1 MPLRIWISL
10 TDQPSPSL
18 GSRPKIPN
26 EENIPAS
33 DDHQVSVKEKK
44 TFVNIP
50 VSNELQEFSFGS
62 IPEDEKECD
71 DELVLMAENASIGE
85 KRKNQSQSTPTR
97 KKKKIEAVEPLLEDR
112 VNNDEQA
119 NHFAT
124 SYFMKAK
131 AELDEPTFLKFISLL
146 SEVNE
151 SNTNIIT
158 LYNEMMDLLSKHSDL
173 AEEFIGFLHPHQA
186 LEVQKFTEY
195 IQFES
200 CWNFFRKIDAFHL
213 NKVYHL
219 LEQHMLNPSVTSE
232 TIKNSLLSTFKGHPN
247 ISEGLLYFLPGEK
260 PPASCKEDF
269 EDISDLGLEESSMWE
284 KLSIPEQLQRGCAPD
299 LCDCPCHLC
308 IPKKFCTF
316 CNIKFSN
323 GQIYVQTGKGLRF
336 AKVTFRG
343 CHQDEVL
350 YQLNPTIYSKP
361 VERKRTKSLSHQ
373 TKASHASEPP
383 PKSEIVV
390 ETIKDADKCK
400 EIDLIELT
408 KEAIPAE
415 IEENDCEVAI
425 ELVLPL
431 VQNEEI
437 ICVNEQDALEKISDA
452 QMCIVLDNALE
463 TSENV
468 PTSNAKEEDV
478 HETTLKAEEVEIGID
493 KEIKNDKSESNK
505 IKIEVDKCD
514 RKTEET
520 INEIIVKDSD
530 VEILSKE
537 KEIKI
542 EEEKLE
548 NKPRLWTR
556 EEDKLILQAFQKQ
569 LSTEQTFSRISDL
582 MPNRT
587 VEDIQGRFQVLMNLL
602 EQMTSGSNYPS

>member
-1 MPLRIWISL
+1 MPLLFS
-10 TDQPSPSL
+10 S
-18 GSRPKIPN
+18 SRDSVVN
-26 EENIPAS
+26 SEENKTTS
-33 DDHQVSVKEKK
+33 TDHQVSVKEKK
-44 TFVNIP
+44 SFVSIP
-50 VSNELQEFSFGS
+50 VSSELQDFSFES

-112 VNNDEQA
+112 INNDEQA

-131 AELDEPTFLKFISLL
+131 AELDEPTFLKFIALL

-151 SNTNIIT
+151 SNVNIIS
-158 LYNEMMDLLSKHSDL
+158 LYNEMMDLLSKHHDL

-186 LEVQKFTEY
+186 MEVQKFTEY

-200 CWNFFRKIDAFHL
+200 SWNFFRKIDAFHL

-219 LEQHMLNPSVTSE
+219 LEQHMTNPSFTSE
-232 TIKNSLLSTFKGHPN
+232 ALKNSLLSTFKGHPN
-247 ISEGLLYFLPGEK
+247 ISEGLLYLLPGEK

-269 EDISDLGLEESSMWE
+269 DDISDLGLEENSMWE
-284 KLSIPEQLQRGCAPD
+284 KVTIPEQSHRGCTPD
-299 LCDCPCHLC
+299 LYDCPCHLC
-308 IPKKFCTF
+308 VPKKFCTF

-336 AKVTFRG
+336 AKVTFRE
-343 CHQDEVL
+343 CQQEEVL

-361 VERKRTKSLSHQ
+361 VERKRTKSVSHQ
-373 TKASHASEPP
+373 AKEIIQPSEPP
-383 PKSEIVV
+383 PKSEIQV
-390 ETIKDADKCK
+390 ETVRDVDKCK
-400 EIDLIELT
+400 GIDIIELT

-415 IEENDCEVAI
+415 IEGNDCDEVAI

-437 ICVNEQDALEKISDA
+437 ICINEDDVLKKITDS
-452 QMCIVLDNALE
+452 QVCIVLDDALE

-468 PTSNAKEEDV
+468 PTSNTDKEEV
-478 HETTLKAEEVEIGID
+478 IETTLKVEEIDIGPDKVVKNEQEEIVIEID
-493 KEIKNDKSESNK
+493 ESDS
-505 IKIEVDKCD
+505 KIE
-514 RKTEET
+514 ET
-520 INEIIVKDSD
+520 VNEIEVKDN
-530 VEILSKE
+530 ENETQSKE

-542 EEEKLE
+542 EEEKTE
-548 NKPRLWTR
+548 TKPRLWTR

>member
-1 MPLRIWISL
+1 ML
-10 TDQPSPSL
+10 PSMPSL
-18 GSRPKIPN
+18 FSSSRDSVIPS
-26 EENIPAS
+26 EANIPIS
-33 DDHQVSVKEKK
+33 VDHQVSVKEKK
-44 TFVNIP
+44 PFVSIP
-50 VSNELQEFSFGS
+50 VTNELQDFSFES
-62 IPEDEKECD
+62 IPQDEKECD

-85 KRKNQSQSTPTR
+85 KRKNQSHSTPTR
-97 KKKKIEAVEPLLEDR
+97 KKKKIEAVEPVLEDR

-131 AELDEPTFLKFISLL
+131 AELDEPTFLKFIALL
-146 SEVNE
+146 SEVTE
-151 SNTNIIT
+151 SNTNIIS
-158 LYNEMMDLLSKHSDL
+158 LYNEMMNLLSNHPDL
-173 AEEFIGFLHPHQA
+173 AEKFIGFLHPHQA
-186 LEVQKFTEY
+186 LEVQKLTDY

-200 CWNFFRKIDAFHL
+200 TWNFFRKIDAFHL

-219 LEQHMLNPSVTSE
+219 LEQHISNPSVTSE
-232 TIKNSLLSTFKGHPN
+232 TVKNSLFSTFKGHPN
-247 ISEGLLYFLPGEK
+247 ISEGLLYLLPGEK

-269 EDISDLGLEESSMWE
+269 EDISDLGVEDSSTWE
-284 KLSIPEQLQRGCAPD
+284 KLSIPEQSHNGCTPD
-299 LCDCPCHLC
+299 LCDCRCHLC
-308 IPKKFCTF
+308 IPKKFCTY

-343 CHQDEVL
+343 CQQEEVL

-361 VERKRTKSLSHQ
+361 VERKKTKSVSHQ
-373 TKASHASEPP
+373 AKEISHVSEPL
-383 PKSEIVV
+383 PKSEVQV
-390 ETIKDADKCK
+390 ETTKNGGKCK
-400 EIDLIELT
+400 GIDIIELT
-408 KEAIPAE
+408 KEAVPAE

-431 VQNEEI
+431 VHNEEI
-437 ICVNEQDALEKISDA
+437 ICINEEGVLEEITDG

-463 TSENV
+463 TNECI
-468 PTSNAKEEDV
+468 PTSNENKEDV
-478 HETTLKAEEVEIGID
+478 IETTLKVDDIEIEKGID
-493 KEIKNDKSESNK
+493 KEVKNDKNEHEEIVVEVYEIDNK
-505 IKIEVDKCD
+505 IEETVDVIEVKGN
-514 RKTEET
+514 E
-520 INEIIVKDSD
+520 NEIQ
-530 VEILSKE
+530 SKE